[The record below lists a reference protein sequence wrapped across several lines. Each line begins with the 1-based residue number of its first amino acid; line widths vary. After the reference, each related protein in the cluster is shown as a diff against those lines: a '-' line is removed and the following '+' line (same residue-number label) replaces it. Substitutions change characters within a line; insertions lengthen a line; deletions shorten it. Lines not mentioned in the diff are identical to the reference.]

1 MIIMA
6 RGVLLHRT

>member
-6 RGVLLHRT
+6 RVELSK